1 MLAVPFVF
9 DETANDNQYFNEPA
23 FEKLLPPPAP
33 EPYRRPYTLL
43 LDLDELLI
51 HSEWT
56 REHGWRTAK
65 RPGLDY
71 FLGYLSQYYE
81 VLFPHLRDSDF
92 RL

>member
-1 MLAVPFVF
+1 MLAVSQSLFPLTDV
-9 DETANDNQYFNEPA
+9 QYFNEPA
-23 FEKLLPPPAP
+23 YEKLLPPPAP

-43 LDLDELLI
+43 LDLDDLLI

-71 FLGYLSQYYE
+71 FIGYLSQYYE
-81 VLFPHLRDSDF
+81 VFSTASAHLANH